1 MAFDPITSWQ
11 TDRGKVEKVTGFLF
25 LGSKTTVDGNC
36 NQEIKTCLLLERKV
50 MTNLDGMLKSR
61 DTIRPTKVPVVKVTL
76 FPVGIPLWLRR

>member
-1 MAFDPITSWQ
+1 M
-11 TDRGKVEKVTGFLF
+11 EKVTGFLF

-61 DTIRPTKVPVVKVTL
+61 DTILPTKVPVVKVTL